1 LFAKGRIRWIVILIL
16 MISVASFPNMLRAG
30 DVEDFRFATK
40 LMRDGLYSAAGEEFL
55 RFAKKYPSSGYV
67 ADAYFYAG
75 EAFMQAGKARRAL
88 DAFDLFVSSYP
99 EDNRVCKALFYR
111 GKIYSALKMFD
122 DAAREF
128 LAIPGRDISNPL
140 VDRAFL
146 EAGKSFISAGK
157 FKEAEKTLRRL
168 VFERKPSDVTPKAI
182 YIYST
187 VLEGNGKIL
196 RAKEILEELVSRYQ
210 EAPITAFAL
219 IKLGDMEKSSRR
231 YDRAESYYRK
241 VLDRFGEKT
250 IKEKALISLIEL
262 KELTRELDDIVE
274 LSLSFVK
281 EFPDSKLFADTA
293 MRGARVA
300 FDLERYGDV
309 VKFVEALRHSRE
321 KFDDSSGLYTY
332 LLASS
337 YFRLGEYSNALTEI
351 ERIQKNSLVS
361 REVLLNSTIIKADIM
376 MNMGKI
382 NDALTLYTAALTYS
396 PPSGDKVK
404 ILEKVARLY
413 CDEFQDTLMSVAY
426 WDMCYRFATDDGD
439 RERALWNGS
448 VIREKLGM
456 FDEAKRG
463 LREIINDFPSG
474 VYFEKAR
481 ERLERLELRPTS
493 NIKVV
498 RRVASIMRRCASD
511 IDCFSKIGISLLE
524 DAHDF
529 EGAIPYLEQAYR
541 SQSNDTL
548 KARTGY
554 YLALARYRMS
564 RVAEDRGVARKSKE
578 QALALWRSIARD
590 YVGTRWG
597 EFAHRKYLEARF
609 VDWDFSE
616 KISRINE
623 YLRYYGG
630 GTGRWWAF
638 SRKLSL
644 FYDRAGREK
653 RFADSTIAVC
663 KEIVTNKTAPLSLRK
678 DAQLYMGYAYKI
690 GGKSKEAVSSFN
702 RFISKF
708 GGDPRVKPLLYD
720 LGEELLKLKN
730 YTSAL
735 DVFQRGA
742 NANKG
747 TRIAE
752 KCELRAGDC
761 LYYLKRFSG
770 AKEKYE
776 SFLGSYPK
784 SALADEVRFR
794 LVLVNDMMGLR
805 REALALL
812 KDLYENS
819 SITRTLRIRVCKR
832 YANALMERGEYEPA
846 LRVCKQLTS
855 LRRDAESLT
864 LMGEAELGA
873 GNYRDALKSF
883 DSAIRTGGADTCRTF
898 SGKVFSFAGLGRYSD
913 LEEVLSQLLIA
924 CKQEKAL
931 SRLLLKLGKFEVEHE
946 RIESAR
952 ARFSLIAE
960 RFPSSEEA
968 STSLYYSAICD
979 LKQGGYREAMDKLEK
994 FLKIAPDSP
1003 LVPNAYLKIASANYM
1018 IKNMNL
1024 SAKYYALAAES
1035 AVDPEIKYM
1044 ALSNLGRVYQEL
1056 EQWERAAD
1064 VWKDV
1069 AEGFPG
1075 KDDIVET
1082 LFNLGFCYNRTQ
1094 RYELAY
1100 EVYSRIPD
1108 LAITEEQEGRAHYWA
1123 GVSLKNM
1130 SRFKE
1135 AAAEFLRVPYL
1146 KTGGMWGVT
1155 AKLEAAS
1162 CYERLG
1168 EADEARKL
1176 CKEIISSYGKGSD
1189 WGKLAQKILDRMETQ
1204 DEEGNEKGK
1213 TEKGGK

>member
-1 LFAKGRIRWIVILIL
+1 LFAKGTIRWIGILIL
-16 MISVASFPNMLRAG
+16 MVTVASFPAMLRAG

-40 LMRDGLYSAAGEEFL
+40 LMKDGLYSAAGEEFL
-55 RFAKKYPSSGYV
+55 RFAKKYPDSRYV
-67 ADAYFYAG
+67 ADAYFNAG

-128 LAIPGRDISNPL
+128 LAIPDKDISNPL

-146 EAGKSFISAGK
+146 EAGKSLISAGR

-187 VLEGNGKIL
+187 VLEGNRKGL
-196 RAKEILEELVSRYQ
+196 RAKEILEELVVRYP

-219 IKLGDMEKSSRR
+219 IKLGDMEQSSGR
-231 YDRAESYYRK
+231 YDKAESYYRK
-241 VLDRFGEKT
+241 VLDRFSEKT
-250 IKEKALISLIEL
+250 IREKALISLIEL
-262 KELTRELDDIVE
+262 KELTRELDDSVE
-274 LSLSFVK
+274 LSLSFVR
-281 EFPDSKLFADTA
+281 EFPDSKLFTDTA

-309 VKFVEALRHSRE
+309 VKFVEALRHGKE

-337 YFRLGEYSNALTEI
+337 YFRLGDYREALNEI
-351 ERIQKNSLVS
+351 ERIQKNPLVS
-361 REVLLNSTIIKADIM
+361 QEVLLNSTILKADLM
-376 MNMGKI
+376 MNMGKST
-382 NDALTLYTAALTYS
+382 DALSLYTAALTYS
-396 PPSGDKVK
+396 PPSGDKIK
-404 ILEKVARLY
+404 ILEKVAKLY
-413 CDEFQDTLMSVAY
+413 RDEFRDTLMSIAY
-426 WDMCYRFATDDGD
+426 WDMCYRFATGDGD

-448 VIREKLGM
+448 VLREKSGM
-456 FDEAKRG
+456 LKEAIRG
-463 LREIINDFPSG
+463 FREIVTSFPSG
-474 VYFEKAR
+474 EFFEKAK
-481 ERLERLELRPTS
+481 ERLERLELRPASDVT
-493 NIKVV
+493 VA
-498 RRVASIMRRCASD
+498 RRVASIVRRCASD
-511 IDCFSKIGISLLE
+511 IDCFSKIGILLLE

-548 KARTGY
+548 KAKTGY
-554 YLALARYRMS
+554 YLALARYRLS
-564 RVAEDRGVARKSKE
+564 KIAEDRGVARKSME
-578 QALALWRSIARD
+578 QALDLWRSIARD

-597 EFAHRKYLEARF
+597 EFAHRKYIEARF

-616 KISRINE
+616 KVSRINE
-623 YLRYYGG
+623 YLKYYWR

-638 SRKLSL
+638 ARKLSL
-644 FYDRAGREK
+644 FYDKAGQEE
-653 RFADSTIAVC
+653 RFVDSTIVMC
-663 KEIVTNKTAPLSLRK
+663 KKIVGNKAAPLSLRK
-678 DAQLYMGYAYKI
+678 DAQLYMGYAYRI
-690 GGKSKEAVSSFN
+690 SGKSKEAVSSFN
-702 RFISKF
+702 KF
-708 GGDPRVKPLLYD
+708 VSEFNRDPRVKPLLYD
-720 LGEELLKLKN
+720 LGEELLKLRK

-735 DVFQRGA
+735 DAFQRGA
-742 NANKG
+742 EANKG
-747 TRIAE
+747 TKLAE

-761 LYYLKRFSG
+761 LYYLRRFSE
-770 AKEKYE
+770 AKKKYE
-776 SFLGSYPK
+776 GFLGMYPK
-784 SALADEVRFR
+784 SVLADEVRFR
-794 LVLVNDMMGLR
+794 LVLVNDMMGLT

-812 KDLYENS
+812 KDLYESS
-819 SITRTLRIRVCKR
+819 SISRSLRIRVCKK
-832 YANALMERGEYEPA
+832 YANALMEKGQYETA
-846 LRVCKQLTS
+846 VQVCKELTS
-855 LRRDAESLT
+855 LKNDAESLT

-873 GNYRDALKSF
+873 RNYRDALKSF
-883 DSAIRTGGADTCRTF
+883 DSAIRTGKADTCRTF
-898 SGKVFSFAGLGRYSD
+898 SGKVLSLAGLGRYSD
-913 LEEVLSQLLIA
+913 VEKVLSQLLGT

-931 SRLLLKLGKFEVEHE
+931 SRLLLKLGKFEIEHE
-946 RIESAR
+946 KVESAR
-952 ARFSLIAE
+952 ARFSLISE

-979 LKQGGYREAMDKLEK
+979 LKQGGYREGIEKLEK
-994 FLKIAPDSP
+994 FLKVAPDSP

-1035 AVDPEIKYM
+1035 AVDPEIRYM

-1069 AEGFPG
+1069 AEEFPG
-1075 KDDIVET
+1075 EGDVVET

-1130 SRFKE
+1130 NRFKE

-1162 CYERLG
+1162 CYEKLG
-1168 EADEARKL
+1168 EVDEARKL
-1176 CKEIISSYGKGSD
+1176 CKEIISSYGNGSD
-1189 WGKLAQKILDRMETQ
+1189 WGKLAQKILDRIEVKKEV
-1204 DEEGNEKGK
+1204 DNKKGK